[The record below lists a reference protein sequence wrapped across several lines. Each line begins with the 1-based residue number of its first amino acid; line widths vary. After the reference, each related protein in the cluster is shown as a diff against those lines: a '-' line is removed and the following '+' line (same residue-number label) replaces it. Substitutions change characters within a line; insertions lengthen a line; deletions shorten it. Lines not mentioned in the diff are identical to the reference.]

1 MAKVSF
7 SKLGLSKNTEI
18 KNFEYNGQNIEV
30 KQYLP
35 INDKAIIVSNVL
47 NQTFG
52 DGTNRY
58 INPLSLDL
66 SIAFQ
71 IIEYYTNISF
81 TEKQKENPAK
91 LFDLIV
97 GSGLWTE
104 IINNLNKEDYDSL
117 LNYINEAIE
126 SLYKYYNS
134 VYGILDGIN
143 QQYKD
148 MDLDATKIQKK
159 LADPENMTLLK
170 DVMTQL
176 G

>member
-7 SKLGLSKNTEI
+7 SKLGLSKNTDI

-35 INDKAIIVSNVL
+35 IQDKAMILSNVL

-58 INPLSLDL
+58 VNPLSLEL
-66 SIAFQ
+66 SIVFQ

-81 TEKQKENPAK
+81 TEKQKENPTK

-97 GSGLWTE
+97 GSDLWAE
-104 IINNLNKEDYDSL
+104 IVNNLNKEDYDSL

-159 LADPENMTLLK
+159 LADPENMILLK